1 MTSAVE
7 MVRMVRDGQVTSV
20 QLVTACLDKIEAE
33 NDQLKAWAHIDR
45 EAALA
50 RAGEMDQIR
59 LTGRPMGALHGVPVG
74 VKDIVD
80 TRAFP
85 TEYGTPVMA
94 GRQPDHDARI
104 IAQLLDAGAIIIG
117 KTVTTPFAFL
127 DPSST
132 RNPHNIAFSPGG
144 SSSGSAAAVAAGHVP
159 IAIGSQTNGSV
170 IRPASY
176 CGVFGFKPTSGIL
189 PRTGVLQT
197 SQTLDQLGVFSL
209 YLEDTA
215 LLADVLAMYDPVDTA
230 SYPRPRPHMLSGVQ
244 QDVPI
249 EPNFVWLEMP
259 YFAKLDDDARKGMN
273 EVIDA
278 LGGQIEVIDAEQSFQ
293 DVPEAHKIIQDYEI
307 SRNLEWALR
316 DHEDQL
322 FDKFAD
328 MLRRGAKISDEDY
341 QEALKFRTAM
351 IGYFAAFFKDYDA
364 ILTPSSSGQAPKFD
378 DGTGDP
384 IFCTYWTLC
393 GLPCVTLPILT
404 SSDSMPVGVQL
415 VGNREEDDRL
425 MRSARWMLNKLSA
438 PLDEQDDTSET
449 GQRSGL

>member
-50 RAGEMDQIR
+50 RAGEMDYIR

-85 TEYGTPVMA
+85 TEYGTPVMS

-127 DPSST
+127 DPSAT

-215 LLADVLAMYDPVDTA
+215 LLADVLAMYDPADTA
-230 SYPRPRPHMLSGVQ
+230 SYPWPRPHMLSGVQ
-244 QDVPI
+244 EDVPI

-259 YFAKLDDDARKGMN
+259 YFGTLDDDARKGMN

-278 LGGQIEVIDAEQSFQ
+278 LGGQIEVIDAEQSFK
-293 DVPEAHKIIQDYEI
+293 DMPEAHKIIQDYEI

-328 MLRRGAKISDEDY
+328 MLRRGTKISDEDY

-364 ILTPSSSGQAPKFD
+364 ILTPSSSGQATKFD

-404 SSDSMPVGVQL
+404 SGEGMPVGVQL
-415 VGNREEDDRL
+415 VGNREEDNRL

-438 PLDEQDDTSET
+438 PLDEHDGTSET
-449 GQRSGL
+449 GERSGL

>member
-1 MTSAVE
+1 MTSALE

-45 EAALA
+45 DAALA
-50 RAGEMDQIR
+50 RAAEMDEIR

-74 VKDIVD
+74 IKDIVD
-80 TRAFP
+80 TIGFS
-85 TEYGTPVMA
+85 TEFGTPVMA
-94 GRQPDHDARI
+94 GRQPDTDARI
-104 IAQLLDAGAIIIG
+104 VAQLLHAGAIILG

-127 DPSST
+127 DPSET
-132 RNPHNIAFSPGG
+132 RNPHNLAFSPGG

-176 CGVFGFKPTSGIL
+176 CGVYGFKPTSGVL

-209 YLEDTA
+209 YLEDAA
-215 LLADVLAMYDPVDTA
+215 LLADVLGIYDPADIA
-230 SYPRPRPHMLSGVQ
+230 SYPRPRPNMLLGAQ
-244 QDVPI
+244 ADAPI
-249 EPNFVWLEMP
+249 EPNFAWLEMP
-259 YFAKLDDDARKGMN
+259 YYGKLENDARDGMT

-278 LGGQIEVIDAEQSFQ
+278 LGGQIEVIDAEQSFKGM
-293 DVPEAHKIIQDYEI
+293 PEAHKIIQDYEI

-322 FDKFAD
+322 FEKFAD
-328 MLRRGAKISDEDY
+328 MLRRGAKISDDVY
-341 QEALKFRTAM
+341 QEAIEFRAAM
-351 IGYFAAFFKDYDA
+351 MGYFAAFFKDYDA
-364 ILTPSSSGQAPKFD
+364 ILTPSATGQAPKFEE
-378 DGTGDP
+378 GTGDP

-393 GLPCVTLPILT
+393 GLPCVTLPILN
-404 SSDSMPVGVQL
+404 SADDMPIGVQL

-425 MRSARWMLNKLSA
+425 LRSARWMLKKLSA
-438 PLDEQDDTSET
+438 PLDAHKEAGET
-449 GQRSGL
+449 D

>member
-1 MTSAVE
+1 
-7 MVRMVRDGQVTSV
+7 
-20 QLVTACLDKIEAE
+20 
-33 NDQLKAWAHIDR
+33 
-45 EAALA
+45 
-50 RAGEMDQIR
+50 
-59 LTGRPMGALHGVPVG
+59 MGALHGVPVG

-85 TEYGTPVMA
+85 TEYGTPVMS

-127 DPSST
+127 DPSAT

-215 LLADVLAMYDPVDTA
+215 LLADVLAMYDPADTA
-230 SYPRPRPHMLSGVQ
+230 SYPWPRPHMLSGVQ
-244 QDVPI
+244 EDVPI

-259 YFAKLDDDARKGMN
+259 YFGTLDDDARKGMN

-278 LGGQIEVIDAEQSFQ
+278 LGGQIEVIDAEQSFK
-293 DVPEAHKIIQDYEI
+293 DMPEAHKIIQDYEI

-328 MLRRGAKISDEDY
+328 MLRRGTKISDEDY

-364 ILTPSSSGQAPKFD
+364 ILTPSSSGQSTKFD

-404 SSDSMPVGVQL
+404 SGEGMPVGVQL
-415 VGNREEDDRL
+415 VGNREEDNRL

-438 PLDEQDDTSET
+438 PLDEHDGTSET
-449 GQRSGL
+449 GERSGL

>member
-1 MTSAVE
+1 MTSALE

-33 NDQLKAWAHIDR
+33 NDQLKAWAHVDR
-45 EAALA
+45 DAALA
-50 RAGEMDQIR
+50 RASEMDDIR

-80 TRAFP
+80 TIGFP

-94 GRQPDHDARI
+94 GRQPDNDARI
-104 IAQLLDAGAIIIG
+104 IAQLMDAGAIIVG

-127 DPSST
+127 DASET
-132 RNPHNIAFSPGG
+132 RNPHNHDFSPGG

-176 CGVFGFKPTSGIL
+176 CGVYGFKPTSGIL

-197 SQTLDQLGVFSL
+197 SQTLDQLGVFAL
-209 YLEDTA
+209 FLEDAA
-215 LLADVLAMYDPVDTA
+215 LLADVLGLYDPADAA
-230 SYPRPRPHMLSGVQ
+230 SYPRPRPDMLSGAQ
-244 QDVPI
+244 ADVPI

-259 YFAKLDDDARKGMN
+259 YFEKLDDDAREGMT

-278 LGGQIEVIDAEQSFQ
+278 LGGQIEVIDAAQSFK
-293 DVPEAHKIIQDYEI
+293 DMPEAHKIIQDYEI
-307 SRNLEWALR
+307 SRNLDWALR
-316 DHEDQL
+316 DHEDHL

-328 MLRRGAKISDEDY
+328 MLRRGAKISAEDY
-341 QEALKFRTAM
+341 QEAIEFRASM
-351 IGYFAAFFKDYDA
+351 IGYFTAFFKDYDA
-364 ILTPSSSGQAPKFD
+364 IMTPSSTGQATKYD
-378 DGTGDP
+378 EGTGDP

-393 GLPCVTLPILT
+393 GLPCVTLPIL
-404 SSDSMPVGVQL
+404 SSAENMPVGVQL
-415 VGNREEDDRL
+415 VGSREEDDRL

-438 PLDEQDDTSET
+438 PLDENDVTSET
-449 GQRSGL
+449 V

>member
-1 MTSAVE
+1 MTSALQ
-7 MVRMVRDGQVTSV
+7 MVRMIREGQVTSV

-33 NDQLKAWAHIDR
+33 NDKLKAWAHFDR
-45 EAALA
+45 DAALA
-50 RAGEMDQIR
+50 RAGEMDEIR
-59 LTGRPMGALHGVPVG
+59 QTGRPMGALHGVPVG

-80 TRAFP
+80 TRSFP

-127 DPSST
+127 DPSET
-132 RNPHNIAFSPGG
+132 RNPHNTAFSPGG

-176 CGVFGFKPTSGIL
+176 CGVYGFKPTSGIL

-209 YLEDTA
+209 YLEDAA
-215 LLADVLAMYDPVDTA
+215 LLADVLGMYDPADMA
-230 SYPRPRPHMLSGVQ
+230 SYPRPRPNMLSGAKA
-244 QDVPI
+244 DVPI

-259 YFAKLDDDARKGMN
+259 YCGKLDDDAREGMTEVIEALGAQV

-278 LGGQIEVIDAEQSFQ
+278 AESFK
-293 DVPEAHKIIQDYEI
+293 DMPEAHKIIQDYEI
-307 SRNLEWALR
+307 SRNLDWALR

-328 MLRRGAKISDEDY
+328 MLRQGASISDEAY
-341 QEALKFRTAM
+341 QEAIKFRSAM
-351 IGYFAAFFKDYDA
+351 IGYFSAFFKDYDA
-364 ILTPSSSGQAPKFD
+364 ILTPSATGQAPKFD
-378 DGTGDP
+378 EGTGDP

-393 GLPCVTLPILT
+393 GLPCVTLPVL
-404 SSDSMPVGVQL
+404 SSGDGMPVGVQL

-438 PLDEQDDTSET
+438 PLDEDEAASET
-449 GQRSGL
+449 S

>member
-1 MTSAVE
+1 MTSALE

-20 QLVTACLDKIEAE
+20 QLVTACFDKIEEE

-45 EAALA
+45 DAALA
-50 RAGEMDQIR
+50 RASEMDAIR
-59 LTGRPMGALHGVPVG
+59 LSGRPMGALHGVPVG

-80 TRAFP
+80 TIGFP
-85 TEYGTPVMA
+85 TEFGTPVMA
-94 GRQPDHDARI
+94 GRQPVKDARI
-104 IAQLLDAGAIIIG
+104 IAQLMDAGAIIIG

-127 DPSST
+127 DPSET
-132 RNPHNIAFSPGG
+132 RNPHNLDFSPGG
-144 SSSGSAAAVAAGHVP
+144 SSSGSAVAVAAGHVP

-170 IRPASY
+170 IRPASF
-176 CGVFGFKPTSGIL
+176 CGVYGFKPTSGIL

-209 YLEDTA
+209 YLEDAA
-215 LLADVLAMYDPVDTA
+215 LLADVLAIYEPADNA
-230 SYPRPRPHMLSGVQ
+230 SYPRPRPQMLSGAQ
-244 QDVPI
+244 ADAPI

-259 YFAKLDDDARKGMN
+259 YFGKLDDGAREGMD

-278 LGGQIEVIDAEQSFQ
+278 LGGQIERIDAAQSFK
-293 DVPEAHKIIQDYEI
+293 DMPEAHKIIQDYEI
-307 SRNLEWALR
+307 SRNLDWALR

-328 MLRRGAKISDEDY
+328 MLRRGAKISTEDY
-341 QEALKFRTAM
+341 QEAIEFRMAM
-351 IGYFAAFFKDYDA
+351 MGYFTSFFKDYDA
-364 ILTPSSSGQAPKFD
+364 ILTPSSTGQATKFD
-378 DGTGDP
+378 AGTGDP

-393 GLPCVTLPILT
+393 GLPCLTLPILG
-404 SSDSMPVGVQL
+404 SVENMPIGVQL

-438 PLDEQDDTSET
+438 PLDEDEDASEND
-449 GQRSGL
+449 